1 MLTLGHW
8 VGPGAKRVEVW
19 AANNQL
25 VCFCLAIM
33 NCGCVCKAKRILE
46 TLRADNE
53 TLASN
58 LLQQRLKLCE
68 HALVMSTSNLL
79 SVSAQALNTSVEST
93 SSLWPKYP
101 LSIQVTLSERFA
113 LDAFGKSVDLAKTEK
128 RRERWEPALKEF
140 LKHFEWTQR
149 TDYPSSLEVKKFNG
163 SNTRFGDTLDLV
175 LSLAGEA
182 RDDNLLASFDTDAA
196 MGATQAEESRHKQGA
211 QASVAT
217 RLIGSHLLGLFL
229 VVPCHERPL
238 MDCDCG
244 LKSS

>member
-1 MLTLGHW
+1 M
-8 VGPGAKRVEVW
+8 
-19 AANNQL
+19 
-25 VCFCLAIM
+25 CL
-33 NCGCVCKAKRILE
+33 CKAKRILE

-68 HALVMSTSNLL
+68 HALVMSSSNLL
-79 SVSAQALNTSVEST
+79 SISAQALNTSVEST
-93 SSLWPKYP
+93 TSLWPKYP

-113 LDAFGKSVDLAKTEK
+113 LDAFGKAVDLVRTEK

-163 SNTRFGDTLDLV
+163 SNARFGDTLDLL

-182 RDDNLLASFDTDAA
+182 REDHLLAGFDAE
-196 MGATQAEESRHKQGA
+196 GGLNGEQAEDPSHKQGA
-211 QASVAT
+211 QASVSAT
-217 RLIGSHLLGLFL
+217 PLRFACFSL
-229 VVPCHERPL
+229 VGPL
-238 MDCDCG
+238 ELMSRDAM
-244 LKSS
+244 S